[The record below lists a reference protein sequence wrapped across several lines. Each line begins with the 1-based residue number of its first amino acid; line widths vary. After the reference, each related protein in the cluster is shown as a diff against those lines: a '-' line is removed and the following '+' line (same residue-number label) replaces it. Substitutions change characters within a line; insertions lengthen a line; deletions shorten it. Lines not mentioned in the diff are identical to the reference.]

1 MRKASQGYNHPSR
14 NKVKRLPQKDITAR
28 ASQPAG
34 PVTIEDI
41 AQAAGVHPAS
51 VSRALRGVPGKVSEK
66 TRERIAQLAK
76 ELGYQP
82 NAVAASLR
90 TKQTNLVAIVVPDVA
105 NPLFGPIVQGLEA
118 ELRRSGY
125 MSLMVQPP
133 EDPGERRAAILAL
146 ANRHVSGLLI
156 LAAES
161 DDPMLQVAAERSL
174 PAVLV
179 NRGFGERRFSSVV
192 NDDRESVRLVLE
204 HLVGL
209 GHTRVAHISGPVASS
224 TGRARRD
231 AFLELASQFGVPRPV
246 VVEAAAFTRA
256 AGESAT
262 RELWR
267 RNAKP
272 TAIFAANDLIAL
284 GVLAVLREF
293 GVRVPQDVSI
303 VGHNDMPFVD
313 LIDPPLTTVRV
324 AVDQMSRQAA
334 QLLLELLKAPQE
346 PPSMRVLTPRLVVR
360 GSTGAVRRA

>member
-1 MRKASQGYNHPSR
+1 
-14 NKVKRLPQKDITAR
+14 LPKKTQNDVR
-28 ASQPAG
+28 APAG
-34 PVTIEDI
+34 AVTIEDI

-51 VSRALRGVPGKVSEK
+51 VSRALRGVPGKVSAE
-66 TRERIAQLAK
+66 TRERIAQIAK

-82 NAVAASLR
+82 NAIAASLR
-90 TKQTNLVAIVVPDVA
+90 TKQTNLVAIVVPDVG

-118 ELRRSGY
+118 ELRRNGY

-133 EDPGERRAAILAL
+133 EDPGERRAVILAL

-161 DDPMLQVAAERSL
+161 DDPMLQAIVERSL

-204 HLVGL
+204 HLAGL
-209 GHTRVAHISGPVASS
+209 GHTRIAHISGPLASS

-231 AFLELASQFGVPRPV
+231 AFLDLAADFGIQRPI
-246 VVEAAAFTRA
+246 VVEAAAFTRPAGA
-256 AGESAT
+256 AAA

-267 RNAKP
+267 RSSKP

-284 GVLAVLREF
+284 GALGVLREA

-303 VGHNDMPFVD
+303 VGHNDMPFLD

-324 AVDQMSRQAA
+324 AVDQMSRQSA
-334 QLLLELLKAPQE
+334 QLLLELMREPHE
-346 PPSMRVLTPRLVVR
+346 PPSMRVLTPRFVLR
-360 GSTGAVRRA
+360 ESTGPLTRD